1 MSATRAA
8 EILLNKG
15 TFYTALEIGRI
26 FGQSTQQGQRFMND
40 LINNPRYEIEHVID
54 GEPKVK
60 VISINGRKQSI
71 DNLQNSAL
79 LFARP
84 KSLSGGRNG

>member
-15 TFYTALEIGRI
+15 TFHTALEIARI
-26 FGQSTQQGQRFMND
+26 FGQSTQHGQRYMND
-40 LINNPRYEIEHVID
+40 LVNSPQFEIEHCFD

-71 DNLQNSAL
+71 DNLQNNAL

-84 KSLSGGRNG
+84 KSLSGGA

>member
-15 TFYTALEIGRI
+15 TFYTALEIARI
-26 FGQSTQQGQRFMND
+26 FGQSTQHGQRYMND
-40 LINNPRYEIEHVID
+40 LINNPQFEIEHCAE

-60 VISINGRKQSI
+60 VISINGRKKSI

-84 KSLSGGRNG
+84 KSLVGGV

>member
-15 TFYTALEIGRI
+15 TFYTALEIGRL
-26 FGQSTQQGQRFMND
+26 FGQSTQQGQRYMND
-40 LINNPRYEIEHVID
+40 LINNPRFEIEHVID
-54 GEPKVK
+54 DEPKVK

-71 DNLQNSAL
+71 DKLQNNAL

-84 KSLSGGRNG
+84 KSLNEGV

>member
-15 TFYTALEIGRI
+15 TFYTALEIARI
-26 FGQSTQQGQRFMND
+26 FWQSTQHGQRYMND
-40 LINNPRYEIEHVID
+40 LINNPQFEVEHCID

-71 DNLQNSAL
+71 DTLQNSTL

-84 KSLSGGRNG
+84 KLLSGGA